1 MEFSPTGDVLDEVS
15 AAGISSSVVHC
26 LLCAGGGLSRVRSAG
41 DLLFARVVLAG
52 VKVRQSCKERAGKSY
67 G

>member
-1 MEFSPTGDVLDEVS
+1 MEFSSTGDVLDEVS

-26 LLCAGGGLSRVRSAG
+26 LVRAGGLSRVRSAG
-41 DLLFARVVLAG
+41 DLLSARVVLAG